1 MGTKRKRSEDDG
13 YFGLSPFQLQQL
25 RYHVHELGIK
35 ATDAFKK
42 MNETIARLYGVRYNQ
57 ITVLIKRIAKE
68 RYNIDDAYNPNQ
80 LLLTPPVR
88 IETTQLEPPTTSQT
102 LPTTN
107 TPSSGQPHSGPDEVV
122 ASSNAIQAPGVNKL
136 EREVVVIPKVV
147 AVREVETPR
156 VYYQYLNYAGKMLS
170 KINAEG
176 LKQAGEGDSSYVP
189 LHFTKWTAAY
199 QLEHGKTLYQ
209 TIMEQ
214 KTPEHVALV
223 KQWEQQVEELKQ
235 QGPRHEELS
244 ENKFVREQNKLIES
258 VKERLRKLAGKSDVC
273 VLIKLILT

>member
-170 KINAEG
+170 
-176 LKQAGEGDSSYVP
+176 
-189 LHFTKWTAAY
+189 
-199 QLEHGKTLYQ
+199 
-209 TIMEQ
+209 
-214 KTPEHVALV
+214 
-223 KQWEQQVEELKQ
+223 
-235 QGPRHEELS
+235 
-244 ENKFVREQNKLIES
+244 NK
-258 VKERLRKLAGKSDVC
+258 C
-273 VLIKLILT
+273 